1 MSLNDYYV
9 SIVSTI
15 AIVGRWV
22 LPYSLMPTNEL
33 VQCPIFLSGY
43 FLVLLNS
50 VFDGPMSSE

>member
-22 LPYSLMPTNEL
+22 LPYSSMPTTEL
-33 VQCPIFLSGY
+33 VQCPIFLSGS
-43 FLVLLNS
+43 FLVLSNS
-50 VFDGPMSSE
+50 LFDGPMPSE